1 MVLSGAFVDVEGDV
15 DAVSAVA
22 LISAFAA
29 HFLSELGQVL
39 ISLHVVGASKTCSAV
54 ALPLSL
60 ASLPVERA
68 SCSCC

>member
-1 MVLSGAFVDVEGDV
+1 MVLSGAFLDVEGDV
-15 DAVSAVA
+15 DAISAVA

-39 ISLHVVGASKTCSAV
+39 TSLHEVGASKTCSAV
-54 ALPLSL
+54 ASPLGL

-68 SCSCC
+68 LCSCC